1 MLDRLPAAEQ
11 VRRREQVITKEAPAA
26 APAPAPAAP
35 APPRPGKKRPAWDEV
50 PRWQIYLPLGIYLVF
65 TLIPFYWILL
75 FAVRPA
81 GSTSLVPWPMT
92 TDHFE
97 KVWTDR
103 GFGTY
108 FQNSVYVGLATLVMT
123 TLVALAGGYAL
134 ARFDFKIKRGF
145 MLALLCSQFVPGA
158 LLLVPLFE
166 IFAGLQMINSLGSVI
181 IAETVFQLPLSII
194 LISNFIKNVPY
205 SLEEAAW
212 VDGCGRFRAF
222 RIVVL
227 PLLRPGLIAVGS
239 FAFVHSWNHFLFALM
254 FLNNQHKQTI
264 PVGLN
269 SLMSADSVDLGAL
282 AAGGIVAAVPV
293 VIVFAFIQK
302 WLITG
307 FSAGAV
313 KG

>member
-1 MLDRLPAAEQ
+1 MS
-11 VRRREQVITKEAPAA
+11 VKEATQA
-26 APAPAPAAP
+26 APAPVRP
-35 APPRPGKKRPAWDEV
+35 APVRPRPVGRNRSWDEV
-50 PRWQIYLPLGIYLVF
+50 PRWQIYLPLSVYLLF

-75 FAVRPA
+75 FSLRPP

-92 TDHFE
+92 FEHFE
-97 KVWTDR
+97 KVWTER

-108 FQNSVYVGLATLVMT
+108 FQNSVLVGAVTLVMT

-134 ARFDFKIKRGF
+134 ARFNFKVKRVF

-166 IFAGLQMINSLGSVI
+166 IFAELRMINSLGSVI
-181 IAETVFQLPLSII
+181 LAETVFQLPLSII

-212 VDGCGRFRAF
+212 VDGCNRLTAF

-254 FLNNQHKQTI
+254 FLNNQEKQTI

-269 SLMSADSVDLGAL
+269 TLMGADSVDLGAL

-293 VIVFAFIQK
+293 VVVFAFIQK

>member
-1 MLDRLPAAEQ
+1 MITEIAPARERESAAPQ
-11 VRRREQVITKEAPAA
+11 QPRKVRR
-26 APAPAPAAP
+26 
-35 APPRPGKKRPAWDEV
+35 AWDEV
-50 PRWQIYLPLGIYLVF
+50 PRWQIYVPLGIYLVF

-75 FAVRPA
+75 FAFRPA

-92 TDHFE
+92 FEHFQ
-97 KVWTDR
+97 KVWTER
-103 GFGTY
+103 SFGVY
-108 FQNSVYVGLATLVMT
+108 FQNSVYVGVATLILT
-123 TLVALAGGYAL
+123 TVVALAGGYAL
-134 ARFDFKIKRGF
+134 ARFEFKVKRAF

-158 LLLVPLFE
+158 LLLVPLFQ
-166 IFAGLQMINSLGSVI
+166 IFAKLQMINSLGSVI
-181 IAETVFQLPLSII
+181 LAETVFQLPLSMI
-194 LISNFIKNVPY
+194 LISGFIRNVPQ

-212 VDGCGRFRAF
+212 VDGCNRFAAF

-239 FAFVHSWNHFLFALM
+239 FAFVHAWNHFLFALM
-254 FLNNQHKQTI
+254 FLSDQSKQTI

-269 SLMSADSVDLGAL
+269 TLMGADSVDLGAL
-282 AAGGIVAAVPV
+282 AAGGIIAAVPV

>member
-1 MLDRLPAAEQ
+1 M
-11 VRRREQVITKEAPAA
+11 ITKDIDTI
-26 APAPAPAAP
+26 APAAP
-35 APPRPGKKRPAWDEV
+35 APVADEPPQRPRKGRRAWDEA

-65 TLIPFYWILL
+65 TLVPFYWILL
-75 FAVRPA
+75 FALRPT

-92 TDHFE
+92 FEHFD
-97 KVWTDR
+97 KVWNDR
-103 GFGTY
+103 SFGTY
-108 FQNSVYVGLATLVMT
+108 FENSVYVGLATLFMT

-134 ARFDFKIKRGF
+134 ARFDFRIKRGF

-158 LLLVPLFE
+158 LLLVPLFQ
-166 IFAGLQMINSLGSVI
+166 IFAELQMINSLGSVI
-181 IAETVFQLPLSII
+181 IAETVFQLPLSMI
-194 LISNFIKNVPY
+194 LISGFIRNVPY

-212 VDGCGRFRAF
+212 VDGCNRFTAF
-222 RIVVL
+222 RVVVL

-254 FLNNQHKQTI
+254 FLSNQEKQTI

-282 AAGGIVAAVPV
+282 AAGGIIAAVPV

>member
-1 MLDRLPAAEQ
+1 MS
-11 VRRREQVITKEAPAA
+11 VKEATQA
-26 APAPAPAAP
+26 APAPVRP
-35 APPRPGKKRPAWDEV
+35 APVRPRPAGRNRSWDEV
-50 PRWQIYLPLGIYLVF
+50 PRWQIYLPLSVYLLF

-75 FAVRPA
+75 FSLRPP

-92 TDHFE
+92 FEHFE
-97 KVWTDR
+97 KVWTER

-108 FQNSVYVGLATLVMT
+108 FQNSLLVGAVTLVMT

-134 ARFDFKIKRGF
+134 ARFNFKVKRVF

-166 IFAGLQMINSLGSVI
+166 IFAELRMINSLGSVI
-181 IAETVFQLPLSII
+181 LAETVFQLPLSII

-212 VDGCGRFRAF
+212 VDGCNRLTAF

-254 FLNNQHKQTI
+254 FLNNQEKQTI

-269 SLMSADSVDLGAL
+269 TLMGADSVDLGAL

-293 VIVFAFIQK
+293 VVVFAFIQK

>member
-1 MLDRLPAAEQ
+1 M
-11 VRRREQVITKEAPAA
+11 ITKNGTQDDVRGTDIDAVV
-26 APAPAPAAP
+26 APAPGPERP
-35 APPRPGKKRPAWDEV
+35 APPRRGRRRAWDEV
-50 PRWQIYLPLGIYLVF
+50 PRWQIYVPLSLYLVF
-65 TLIPFYWILL
+65 TLVPFYWILL

-92 TDHFE
+92 TEHFE
-97 KVWTDR
+97 KVWTER
-103 GFGTY
+103 AFGTY
-108 FQNSVYVGLATLVMT
+108 FQNSVLIGVATLVMT

-134 ARFDFKIKRGF
+134 ARFDFKVKRGF

-158 LLLVPLFE
+158 LLLVPLFQ
-166 IFAGLQMINSLGSVI
+166 IFAKLQMINSLGSVI
-181 IAETVFQLPLSII
+181 IAETVFQLPLSMI
-194 LISNFIKNVPY
+194 LISGFIRNVPY

-212 VDGCGRFRAF
+212 VDGCDRLTAF

-239 FAFVHSWNHFLFALM
+239 FAFVHAWNHFLFALM
-254 FLNNQHKQTI
+254 FLSDQSKQTI

-269 SLMSADSVDLGAL
+269 TLMNADSVDLGAL
-282 AAGGIVAAVPV
+282 AAGGIIAAVPV

>member
-1 MLDRLPAAEQ
+1 MEVTP
-11 VRRREQVITKEAPAA
+11 V
-26 APAPAPAAP
+26 APAPRTEPDRVGP
-35 APPRPGKKRPAWDEV
+35 RRPGKRRRAWDEV
-50 PRWQIYLPLGIYLVF
+50 PRWHIYLPLTVYLVF
-65 TLIPFYWILL
+65 TLVPFYWILL
-75 FAVRPA
+75 FALRPA
-81 GSTSLVPWPMT
+81 GSTSLVPWPVT
-92 TDHFE
+92 FEHFD
-97 KVWTDR
+97 KVWTER
-103 GFGTY
+103 SFAVF
-108 FQNSVYVGLATLVMT
+108 FQNSVLIGVATLVMT
-123 TLVALAGGYAL
+123 TVVALAGGYAL
-134 ARFDFKIKRGF
+134 ARFDFRVKRVF

-166 IFAGLQMINSLGSVI
+166 IFANLQMINSLGSVI
-181 IAETVFQLPLSII
+181 LAETVFQLPLSMI

-212 VDGCGRFRAF
+212 VDGCSRFRAF
-222 RIVVL
+222 CSVVL

-254 FLNNQHKQTI
+254 FLSNQEKQTI

-269 SLMSADSVDLGAL
+269 TLMSADSVDMGAL
-282 AAGGIVAAVPV
+282 AAGGIIAAVPV

>member
-1 MLDRLPAAEQ
+1 
-11 VRRREQVITKEAPAA
+11 VITKDIDTV
-26 APAPAPAAP
+26 APAAP
-35 APPRPGKKRPAWDEV
+35 APVADEPPRRPRKGRRAWDEA
-50 PRWQIYLPLGIYLVF
+50 PRWQIYLPLGIYLLF

-75 FAVRPA
+75 FALREP
-81 GSTSLVPWPMT
+81 GSSSLVPWPIT
-92 TDHFE
+92 FEHFD
-97 KVWTDR
+97 KVWNER
-103 GFGTY
+103 SFGTY
-108 FQNSVYVGLATLVMT
+108 FENSVYVGLATLVMT
-123 TLVALAGGYAL
+123 TIVALAGGYAL
-134 ARFDFKIKRGF
+134 ARFDFKVKRVF

-158 LLLVPLFE
+158 LLLVPLFQ
-166 IFAGLQMINSLGSVI
+166 IFANLQLINSLVSVI

-194 LISNFIKNVPY
+194 LISGFIRNVPY

-212 VDGCGRFRAF
+212 VDGCNRFTGF
-222 RIVVL
+222 RVVVL

-254 FLNNQHKQTI
+254 FLSNQEKQTI

-282 AAGGIVAAVPV
+282 AAGGIIAAVPV

>member
-1 MLDRLPAAEQ
+1 MTAALATHRGDGPPGALAHDAPPPAP
-11 VRRREQVITKEAPAA
+11 VRRGRE
-26 APAPAPAAP
+26 
-35 APPRPGKKRPAWDEV
+35 RSFDEP

-65 TLIPFYWILL
+65 TLVPFYWMFL

-92 TDHFE
+92 GEHFS
-97 KVWTDR
+97 KVWNER
-103 GFGTY
+103 SFALF
-108 FQNSVYVGLATLVMT
+108 FQNSMIVGVCTLLAT

-134 ARFDFKIKRGF
+134 ARFDFKIKNLF
-145 MLALLCSQFVPGA
+145 MLALLCSQFIPGA
-158 LLLVPLFE
+158 LMLVPLFE
-166 IFAGLQMINSLGSVI
+166 IFKNLQMINSLGSVI

-194 LISNFIKNVPY
+194 LISGFIKNVPVT
-205 SLEEAAW
+205 LEEAAW
-212 VDGCGRFRAF
+212 VDGCSRFHAFRA
-222 RIVVL
+222 VVL

-254 FLNNQHKQTI
+254 FLSEQDKQTI

-269 SLMSADSVDLGAL
+269 TLIGADSVDLGAL
-282 AAGGIVAAVPV
+282 AAGGVIAAVPV

>member
-1 MLDRLPAAEQ
+1 VITEIAPARERESAAPQ
-11 VRRREQVITKEAPAA
+11 QPRKVRR
-26 APAPAPAAP
+26 
-35 APPRPGKKRPAWDEV
+35 AWDEV
-50 PRWQIYLPLGIYLVF
+50 PRWQIYVPLGIYLVF

-75 FAVRPA
+75 FAFRPA

-92 TDHFE
+92 FDHFQ
-97 KVWTDR
+97 KVWTER
-103 GFGTY
+103 SFGVY
-108 FQNSVYVGLATLVMT
+108 FQNSVYVGVATLILT
-123 TLVALAGGYAL
+123 TVVALAGGYAL
-134 ARFDFKIKRGF
+134 ARFEFRVKRAF

-158 LLLVPLFE
+158 LLLVPLFQ
-166 IFAGLQMINSLGSVI
+166 IFAKLQMINSLGSVVVE
-181 IAETVFQLPLSII
+181 ETVFQLPLSMI
-194 LISNFIKNVPY
+194 LISGFIRNVPQ

-212 VDGCGRFRAF
+212 VDGCNRFAAF

-239 FAFVHSWNHFLFALM
+239 FAFVHAWNHFLFALM
-254 FLNNQHKQTI
+254 FLSDQSKQTI

-269 SLMSADSVDLGAL
+269 TLMGADSVDLGAL
-282 AAGGIVAAVPV
+282 AAGGIIAAVPV

>member
-1 MLDRLPAAEQ
+1 M
-11 VRRREQVITKEAPAA
+11 ITKDIDTVVPAV
-26 APAPAPAAP
+26 PAPVADE
-35 APPRPGKKRPAWDEV
+35 PPQRPNKTRRAWDEA
-50 PRWQIYLPLGIYLVF
+50 PRWQIYLPLGIYLLF

-75 FAVRPA
+75 FALRPT

-92 TDHFE
+92 FEHFD
-97 KVWTDR
+97 KVWNDR
-103 GFGTY
+103 SFGTY
-108 FQNSVYVGLATLVMT
+108 FENSVYVGIATLLMT

-134 ARFDFKIKRGF
+134 ARFDFKIKRAF

-158 LLLVPLFE
+158 LLLVPLFQ
-166 IFAGLQMINSLGSVI
+166 IFAELQMINSLVSVI
-181 IAETVFQLPLSII
+181 IAETVFQLPLSMI
-194 LISNFIKNVPY
+194 LISGFIRNVPY

-212 VDGCGRFRAF
+212 VDGCNRFTGF
-222 RIVVL
+222 RVVVL

-254 FLNNQHKQTI
+254 FLSNQEKQTI

-282 AAGGIVAAVPV
+282 AAGGIIAAVPV

>member
-1 MLDRLPAAEQ
+1 MTAALAEKNGTDTGRLPEQ
-11 VRRREQVITKEAPAA
+11 SARPPAA
-26 APAPAPAAP
+26 HRRG
-35 APPRPGKKRPAWDEV
+35 RPGRERAFDDV
-50 PRWQIYLPLGIYLVF
+50 PRWQIYVPLGIYLVF
-65 TLIPFYWILL
+65 TLIPFYWMFL
-75 FAVRPA
+75 FAVRPS

-92 TDHFE
+92 GEHFS
-97 KVWTDR
+97 KVWNER
-103 GFGTY
+103 SFAIF
-108 FQNSVYVGLATLVMT
+108 FQNSMIVGVCTLVCT

-134 ARFDFKIKRGF
+134 ARFNFKIKNAF
-145 MLALLCSQFVPGA
+145 MLALLCSQFIPGA
-158 LLLVPLFE
+158 LMLVPLFE
-166 IFAGLQMINSLGSVI
+166 IFKNLQMINSLGSVV

-194 LISNFIKNVPY
+194 LISGFIKNVPVT
-205 SLEEAAW
+205 LEEAAW
-212 VDGCGRFRAF
+212 VDGCSRFRAF
-222 RIVVL
+222 CAVVL

-254 FLNNQHKQTI
+254 FLSEQDKQTI

-269 SLMSADSVDLGAL
+269 TLIGADSVDLGAL
-282 AAGGIVAAVPV
+282 AAGGVIAAVPV

>member
-1 MLDRLPAAEQ
+1 M
-11 VRRREQVITKEAPAA
+11 ITKEAAA
-26 APAPAPAAP
+26 GAPASVAHAPGPDADRSRPARA
-35 APPRPGKKRPAWDEV
+35 RRRAWDEV
-50 PRWQIYLPLGIYLVF
+50 PRWQIYLPLGIYLLF

-75 FAVRPA
+75 FALRPA
-81 GSTSLVPWPMT
+81 GSTSLVPWPVT
-92 TDHFE
+92 FEHFH
-97 KVWTDR
+97 KVWTER
-103 GFGTY
+103 SFGVY
-108 FQNSVYVGLATLVMT
+108 FQNSILVGVATLVMT
-123 TLVALAGGYAL
+123 TVVALAGGYAL
-134 ARFDFKIKRGF
+134 ARFDFKIKSGF
-145 MLALLCSQFVPGA
+145 LLALLCSQFVPGA
-158 LLLVPLFE
+158 LLLVPLFQV
-166 IFAGLQMINSLGSVI
+166 FANLRMINSLGSVI
-181 IAETVFQLPLSII
+181 IAETVFQLPLSLI
-194 LISNFIKNVPY
+194 LISGFIKNVPY

-212 VDGCGRFRAF
+212 VDGCSRFTAF

-239 FAFVHSWNHFLFALM
+239 FAFVHAWNHFLFALM
-254 FLNNQHKQTI
+254 FLSDQSKQTI

-269 SLMSADSVDLGAL
+269 TLMNADSVDLGAL

>member
-1 MLDRLPAAEQ
+1 M
-11 VRRREQVITKEAPAA
+11 ITKEATAA
-26 APAPAPAAP
+26 APAPAPAVP
-35 APPRPGKKRPAWDEV
+35 EPPRPTTRRRAWDEA

-75 FAVRPA
+75 FALRPA

-92 TDHFE
+92 TAHFE

-103 GFGTY
+103 GFGTF
-108 FQNSVYVGLATLVMT
+108 FQNSVLVGVATLFMT

-134 ARFDFKIKRGF
+134 ARFDFRIKRGF

-166 IFAGLQMINSLGSVI
+166 IFAELRMINSLGSVI
-181 IAETVFQLPLSII
+181 IAETVFQLPLSMI
-194 LISNFIKNVPY
+194 LLSNFIKNVPY

-212 VDGCGRFRAF
+212 VDGCDRFRAF
-222 RIVVL
+222 RVVVL

-254 FLNNQHKQTI
+254 FLNNQEKQTV

-269 SLMSADSVDLGAL
+269 TLMSADSVDLGAL
-282 AAGGIVAAVPV
+282 AAGGIIAAVPV

>member
-1 MLDRLPAAEQ
+1 VITEIAPARERESAAPQ
-11 VRRREQVITKEAPAA
+11 QPRKVRR
-26 APAPAPAAP
+26 
-35 APPRPGKKRPAWDEV
+35 AWDEV

-75 FAVRPA
+75 FAFRPA

-92 TDHFE
+92 LDHFQ
-97 KVWTDR
+97 KVWTER
-103 GFGTY
+103 SFGVY
-108 FQNSVYVGLATLVMT
+108 FQNSVYVGVATLILT
-123 TLVALAGGYAL
+123 TVVALAGGYAL
-134 ARFDFKIKRGF
+134 ARFEFRIKRAF

-158 LLLVPLFE
+158 LLLVPLFQ
-166 IFAGLQMINSLGSVI
+166 IFAKLQMINSLGSVI
-181 IAETVFQLPLSII
+181 LAETVFQLPLSMI
-194 LISNFIKNVPY
+194 LISGFIRNVPQ

-212 VDGCGRFRAF
+212 VDGCNRFAAF

-239 FAFVHSWNHFLFALM
+239 FAFVHAWNHFLFALM
-254 FLNNQHKQTI
+254 FLSDQSKQTI

-269 SLMSADSVDLGAL
+269 TLMSADSVDLGAL
-282 AAGGIVAAVPV
+282 AAGGIVAAIPV

>member
-1 MLDRLPAAEQ
+1 MS
-11 VRRREQVITKEAPAA
+11 VKEATQA
-26 APAPAPAAP
+26 APAPVRP
-35 APPRPGKKRPAWDEV
+35 APVRPRPAGRNRSWDEV
-50 PRWQIYLPLGIYLVF
+50 PRWQIYLPLSVYLLF

-75 FAVRPA
+75 FSLRPP

-92 TDHFE
+92 FEHFE
-97 KVWTDR
+97 KVWTER

-108 FQNSVYVGLATLVMT
+108 FQNSVLVGAVTLVMT

-134 ARFDFKIKRGF
+134 ARFDFKVKRVF

-166 IFAGLQMINSLGSVI
+166 IFAELRMINSLGSVI
-181 IAETVFQLPLSII
+181 LAETVFQLPLSII
-194 LISNFIKNVPY
+194 LIGNFIKNVPY

-212 VDGCGRFRAF
+212 VDGCNRLTAF

-254 FLNNQHKQTI
+254 FLNNQEKQTI

-269 SLMSADSVDLGAL
+269 TLMGADSVDLGAL

-293 VIVFAFIQK
+293 VVVFAFIQK

>member
-1 MLDRLPAAEQ
+1 MS
-11 VRRREQVITKEAPAA
+11 VKEATQA
-26 APAPAPAAP
+26 APAPVRP
-35 APPRPGKKRPAWDEV
+35 APVRPRPAGRNRSWDEV
-50 PRWQIYLPLGIYLVF
+50 PRWQIYLPLSVYLLF

-75 FAVRPA
+75 FSLRPP

-92 TDHFE
+92 FEHFE
-97 KVWTDR
+97 KVWTER

-108 FQNSVYVGLATLVMT
+108 FQNSVLVGAVTLVMT

-134 ARFDFKIKRGF
+134 ARFDFKVKRVF

-166 IFAGLQMINSLGSVI
+166 IFAELRMINSLGSVI
-181 IAETVFQLPLSII
+181 LAETVFQLPLSII

-212 VDGCGRFRAF
+212 VDGCNRLTAF

-254 FLNNQHKQTI
+254 FLNNQEKQTI

-269 SLMSADSVDLGAL
+269 TLMGADSVDLGAL

-293 VIVFAFIQK
+293 VVVFAFIQK

>member
-1 MLDRLPAAEQ
+1 MITEIAPARERESAAPQ
-11 VRRREQVITKEAPAA
+11 QPRKVRR
-26 APAPAPAAP
+26 
-35 APPRPGKKRPAWDEV
+35 AWDEV
-50 PRWQIYLPLGIYLVF
+50 PRWQIYVPLGIYLVF

-75 FAVRPA
+75 FAFRPA
-81 GSTSLVPWPMT
+81 GSTSLLPWPMT
-92 TDHFE
+92 LDHFQ
-97 KVWTDR
+97 KVWTER
-103 GFGTY
+103 SFGVY
-108 FQNSVYVGLATLVMT
+108 FQNSVYVGVATLILT
-123 TLVALAGGYAL
+123 TVVALAGGYAL
-134 ARFDFKIKRGF
+134 ARFEFKVKRAF

-158 LLLVPLFE
+158 LLLVPLFQ
-166 IFAGLQMINSLGSVI
+166 IFAKLQMINSLGSVI
-181 IAETVFQLPLSII
+181 LAETVFQLPLSMI
-194 LISNFIKNVPY
+194 LISGFIRNVPQ

-212 VDGCGRFRAF
+212 VDGCNRFAAF

-239 FAFVHSWNHFLFALM
+239 FAFVHAWNHFLFALM
-254 FLNNQHKQTI
+254 FLSDQSKQTI

-269 SLMSADSVDLGAL
+269 TLMSADSVDLGAL

>member
-1 MLDRLPAAEQ
+1 MRP
-11 VRRREQVITKEAPAA
+11 PAA
-26 APAPAPAAP
+26 ADRRQKNA
-35 APPRPGKKRPAWDEV
+35 RKRAWDEA

-65 TLIPFYWILL
+65 TLVPFYWILL
-75 FAVRPA
+75 FALRPA

-92 TDHFE
+92 FDHFE
-97 KVWTDR
+97 KVWNERD
-103 GFGTY
+103 FGIY
-108 FQNSVYVGLATLVMT
+108 FQNSVITGVATLLLT
-123 TLVALAGGYAL
+123 TGVALAGGYAL
-134 ARFDFKIKRGF
+134 ARFDFRIKRGF
-145 MLALLCSQFVPGA
+145 MLALLCTQFVPGA
-158 LLLVPLFE
+158 LLLVPLFQ
-166 IFAGLQMINSLGSVI
+166 IFAQLKMINSLGSVI
-181 IAETVFQLPLSII
+181 IAETVFQLPLSMI
-194 LISNFIKNVPY
+194 LISGFIRNVPY

-212 VDGCGRFRAF
+212 VDGCGRFTAF

-239 FAFVHSWNHFLFALM
+239 FAFVHAWNHFLFALM
-254 FLNNQHKQTI
+254 FLSDQTKQTI

-269 SLMSADSVDLGAL
+269 TLMSADSVDLGAL
-282 AAGGIVAAVPV
+282 AAGGIIAAVPV